1 MLLVSPLSEALI
13 VSPVII
19 LKSTLIQYFTRK
31 HKEAY
36 KNNLLWTSGGMAL
49 DATDG
54 HVGSKE
60 LSFKMNRGCW
70 MVVDIGCPHMSEW
83 GEGGS
88 SP

>member
-1 MLLVSPLSEALI
+1 MI

-31 HKEAY
+31 PKKHVKIIFCGLPE
-36 KNNLLWTSGGMAL
+36 GMAL

-54 HVGSKE
+54 NVGSKE
-60 LSFKMNRGCW
+60 LSFRTNRACW
-70 MVVDIGCPHMSEW
+70 MVVDMGCPHMSEW

>member
-1 MLLVSPLSEALI
+1 MPLVSCLSEALI

-31 HKEAY
+31 PKEAC
-36 KNNLLWTSGGMAL
+36 KNNLLRTPGGMAL

-54 HVGSKE
+54 NVGSKE
-60 LSFKMNRGCW
+60 LSFRTNRACW
-70 MVVDIGCPHMSEW
+70 MVVDMGCPHMSEW